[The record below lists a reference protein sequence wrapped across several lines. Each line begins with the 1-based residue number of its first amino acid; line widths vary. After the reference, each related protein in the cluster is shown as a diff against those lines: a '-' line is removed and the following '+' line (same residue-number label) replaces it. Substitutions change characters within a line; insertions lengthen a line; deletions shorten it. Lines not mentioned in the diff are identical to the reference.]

1 MQYREYMGDRA
12 KKLET
17 LGEGP
22 WLNEPDKIQF
32 VDRTTGYPCLIVR
45 SGSSGS
51 LCGYVGVPEGHKF
64 HGKHYDTEDLR
75 DVNVHG
81 GLTFSDKCSPN
92 GKEERSI
99 CHVPD
104 PGESDNVW
112 WFGFDTSHC
121 WDISPQM
128 DATLRSIGHDPIR
141 DDRTKYRRIG
151 YVKRHVAKLALQL
164 KDLE

>member
-1 MQYREYMGDRA
+1 MQQREYTTFD
-12 KKLET
+12 KST
-17 LGEGP
+17 WGEGP
-22 WLNEPDKIQF
+22 WQNEPDKVQF
-32 VDRTTGYPCLIVR
+32 VDRATGYPCLVVR
-45 SGSSGS
+45 SGGSGA

-92 GKEERSI
+92 GTEERSI
-99 CHVPD
+99 CHVPE

-112 WFGFDTSHC
+112 WFGFDTAHC
-121 WDISPQM
+121 WDISPAM
-128 DATLRSIGHDPIR
+128 DATLRSIGHKPMRVI
-141 DDRTKYRRIG
+141 DDRMKYRRIG
-151 YVKRHVAKLALQL
+151 YVKRNIAKLALQL